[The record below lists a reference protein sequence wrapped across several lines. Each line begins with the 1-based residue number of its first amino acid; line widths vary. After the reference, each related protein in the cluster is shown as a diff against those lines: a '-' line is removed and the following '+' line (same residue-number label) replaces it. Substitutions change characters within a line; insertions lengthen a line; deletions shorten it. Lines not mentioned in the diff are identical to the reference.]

1 MVVVGVAEAAVAEV
15 VVALV
20 FVAETAITGM
30 AAAVGG
36 GLAGLTVRVAAVGEV
51 VISTRREG
59 GLGRIPTQ
67 KASPCPLVS
76 ELLCWPH

>member
-1 MVVVGVAEAAVAEV
+1 MVVAGVAEAAVAEV

-36 GLAGLTVRVAAVGEV
+36 GLAGLTVRVVAVGEV
-51 VISTRREG
+51 VIST
-59 GLGRIPTQ
+59 Q
-67 KASPCPLVS
+67 VVLV
-76 ELLCWPH
+76 EYQLKRLLRVR